1 MSILSI
7 INQKGGTGKTTT
19 TINLGVALAKEGKNV
34 LLIDLDP
41 QGHLSF
47 SLGVH
52 THSYSLVDLLTEEA
66 SFQEVSVKKQ
76 HGLTIIPSNHSL
88 TNIELQ
94 LVNTEN
100 REQQLWNCI
109 KPYVYDYDYILI
121 DCPPS
126 LSLLTLNA
134 LVFTEK
140 VIVPMQM
147 EVLSVYGLEQII
159 TTINKIQQTLNSSLE
174 LYGVLP
180 IMVDYRKNITKEILE
195 HIKEEYQVPIFQTGI
210 RNSVKVSEAPSFGQS
225 VLDYA
230 PECTSSKDYIKVA
243 QEVLQ
248 TL

>member
-1 MSILSI
+1 MSI

-19 TINLGVALAKEGKNV
+19 TINLGVALSKQCKKI

-52 THSYSLVDLLTEEA
+52 THSYSLVDLLTK
-66 SFQEVSVKKQ
+66 EVSFEQVAIQ
-76 HGLTIIPSNHSL
+76 EHGLTIIPSHHSL
-88 TNIELQ
+88 TNVELQ
-94 LVNTEN
+94 LVNTPN
-100 REQQLWNCI
+100 RDQQLWNCL
-109 KPYVYDYDYILI
+109 KSHVHNYDYVLI

-134 LVFTEK
+134 LVFTQK

-147 EVLSVYGLEQII
+147 EVLSMYGLEQII
-159 TTINKIQQTLNSSLE
+159 TTIEKVQQSLNSSLE

-195 HIKEEYQVPIFQTGI
+195 HIRHYH
-210 RNSVKVSEAPSFGQS
+210 
-225 VLDYA
+225 D
-230 PECTSSKDYIKVA
+230 
-243 QEVLQ
+243 
-248 TL
+248 